1 MSEPCPKLRP
11 RDRIIETA
19 AALFR
24 EHGIRGVGVDT
35 IAEAAGSNKMT
46 LYRHFGSKD
55 ELVAECLRMQAE
67 HASEKWF
74 RLEREHPGD
83 PLGQLH
89 GWIALI
95 ASYLETEVRGC
106 DLANAAVE
114 LHEQGHPA
122 WAVIGAFKAGQLQK
136 LAAICRAAGARDP
149 DLLADTLYLLVEG
162 ARISRQINGADGPS
176 AVFVRAAEAAVAASI
191 GRSP

>member
-1 MSEPCPKLRP
+1 MSEPCPKSRP
-11 RDRIIETA
+11 RERIVETA
-19 AALFR
+19 SVLFR

-67 HASEKWF
+67 HASEKWI
-74 RLEREHPGD
+74 RLEREYPND
-83 PLGQLH
+83 PLGQLR
-89 GWIALI
+89 GWIAMV
-95 ASYLETEVRGC
+95 ASYLETEIRGC

-114 LHEQGHPA
+114 LHEKDHPA
-122 WAVIGAFKAGQLQK
+122 WAVIGAFKAEQLQK
-136 LAAICRAAGARDP
+136 LAATCRAAGARDP

-162 ARISRQINGADGPS
+162 ARLSRQINGADGPS
-176 AVFVRAAEAAVAASI
+176 AGFVRAAEAAVAASI
-191 GRSP
+191 SRST

>member
-1 MSEPCPKLRP
+1 MSDSCPKVRP

-67 HASEKWF
+67 QGAEKWA

-95 ASYLETEVRGC
+95 ASYLKTETHGC

-114 LHEQGHPA
+114 LHEEGHPA
-122 WAVIGAFKAGQLQK
+122 WTVIGTFKAEQLQK
-136 LAAICRAAGARDP
+136 LVATCRAAGARDP

-162 ARISRQINGADGPS
+162 ARLSRQINGADGPS

-191 GRSP
+191 SRNT